1 MKKIIIL
8 IVVILI
14 LLSGI
19 AIFLMANN
27 ELSKDEFISVMKGF
41 DQVSNVKIEGSM
53 TKYIKD
59 EYMLSI
65 RDDGLYTWA
74 NSKTEECISY
84 FPNDKIYAFVDYV
97 NSDNIGVEESEY
109 TFIGYEKYNGTK
121 CIVGEFKTEIEKE
134 VLTTRIWIDAE
145 RGTCLKI
152 VNAGIDFSG
161 NQYEIVE
168 EYTATYDIVTD
179 EDVKKPD
186 LTEYTEYNVK
196 GVEK

>member
-1 MKKIIIL
+1 
-8 IVVILI
+8 
-14 LLSGI
+14 
-19 AIFLMANN
+19 MANN